1 MDFEL
6 SAHSEQ
12 WRKRLQSFFDQEVLP
27 RHRAWLEHTAAGGE
41 AAPFM
46 GELQQKARAAG
57 LWNLGLPE
65 LADDEPGTRLSNLEY
80 APLAEIMGR
89 LFWAPEVFNCQAPDV
104 PNMIALQNCAD
115 AEQKAR
121 WLRPLL
127 EAKTRSAFGM
137 TEPDVASSDAT
148 NIATTIRRD
157 GDDYII
163 NGRKWFI
170 TGAAHPRCSFLIV
183 MGVTNADADRT
194 SRHSCVIV
202 PMDAPGVR
210 LVRPLRWMGCEDHTA
225 PIGELAFDNVRISP
239 AKTCSARKAKVSR
252 WRRSGSGPARIHHC
266 MRSIGLCELLIELMM
281 VRAAERSAFGR
292 TVIQYDTVQRWIA
305 ESRVELEQARLL
317 AYRCAW
323 RLDQSGHHGAWR
335 DVSLIKVAVPAM
347 LQTDRRPRHAG
358 VRRDGRLRRHAD
370 PSGAGVGAAAAD
382 RRRSGRSASAADLS
396 HGGDAA
402 VVDRGLALSRG
413 ASGVIFSYLAPP
425 CGERSRA
432 LWRRVRGSLHESRLV
447 ERAPHPD
454 PLPAKE
460 RGEGEVKPLI
470 WTHVRI

>member
-6 SAHSEQ
+6 SATSEAL
-12 WRKRLQSFFDQEVLP
+12 RKRLQSFFDREVLP
-27 RHRAWLEHTAAGGE
+27 RHRVWLEHVQASDAP
-41 AAPFM
+41 PFM
-46 GELQQKARAAG
+46 AELQQKARDAG

-80 APLAEIMGR
+80 APLADIMGR
-89 LFWAPEVFNCQAPDV
+89 LFWAPEAFNCQAPDV
-104 PNMIALQNCAD
+104 PNMIALQNCATR
-115 AEQKAR
+115 EQKQR

-148 NIATTIRRD
+148 NIATTIVGD
-157 GDDYII
+157 GDDYVI

-194 SRHSCVIV
+194 RRHSCVIV

-210 LVRPLRWMGCEDHTA
+210 LVRPLRWMGCVDHTA
-225 PIGELAFDNVRISP
+225 PIGELAFDNVRIP
-239 AKTCSARKAKVSR
+239 RENLLGEEGEGFKVAQVR
-252 WRRSGSGPARIHHC
+252 LGPARIHHC
-266 MRSIGLCELLIELMM
+266 MRSIGLCELLIELMV

-317 AYRCAW
+317 CYRCAW
-323 RLDQSGHHGAWR
+323 RLDQAGHHGAWR

-347 LQTDRRPRHAG
+347 LQRIADRAMQVFGAMGGSDDTPIHQALAW
-358 VRRDGRLRRHAD
+358 GRLLRIGDGPDEVHLRQIFRMEAMPPWTIAD
-370 PSGAGVGAAAAD
+370 SP
-382 RRRSGRSASAADLS
+382 
-396 HGGDAA
+396 
-402 VVDRGLALSRG
+402 
-413 ASGVIFSYLAPP
+413 YLA
-425 CGERSRA
+425 A
-432 LWRRVRGSLHESRLV
+432 
-447 ERAPHPD
+447 HPM
-454 PLPAKE
+454 
-460 RGEGEVKPLI
+460 
-470 WTHVRI
+470 

>member
-6 SAHSEQ
+6 SATSEH
-12 WRKRLQSFFDQEVLP
+12 WRGKRLQSFFDQEVLP
-27 RHRAWLEHTAAGGE
+27 RHRAWLEHTAQPRTP
-41 AAPFM
+41 PFM
-46 GELQQKARAAG
+46 ADLQQKARAAG
-57 LWNLGLPE
+57 LWNLALPE

-89 LFWAPEVFNCQAPDV
+89 LFWASEVFNCQAPDV
-104 PNMIALQNCAD
+104 PNMIALQNCATP
-115 AEQKAR
+115 EQKQR

-148 NIATTIRRD
+148 NIATSIVRD
-157 GDDYII
+157 GDDYVI

-194 SRHSCVIV
+194 RRHSCVIV

-210 LVRPLRWMGCEDHTA
+210 LVRPLRWMGCVDHTA
-225 PIGELAFDNVRISP
+225 PIGELAFDNVRIP
-239 AKTCSARKAKVSR
+239 RENLLGGEGEGFKVAQVR
-252 WRRSGSGPARIHHC
+252 LGPARIHHC

-317 AYRCAW
+317 CYRCAW
-323 RLDQSGHHGAWR
+323 RLDQAGHHGQFSAKWR

-347 LQTDRRPRHAG
+347 LQRIADRAMQVFGAMGGSDDTPIHQALAW
-358 VRRDGRLRRHAD
+358 GRLLRIGDGPDEVHLRQIFRMEAM
-370 PSGAGVGAAAAD
+370 PPWSI
-382 RRRSGRSASAADLS
+382 ADLP
-396 HGGDAA
+396 
-402 VVDRGLALSRG
+402 
-413 ASGVIFSYLAPP
+413 YLA
-425 CGERSRA
+425 A
-432 LWRRVRGSLHESRLV
+432 
-447 ERAPHPD
+447 HPM
-454 PLPAKE
+454 
-460 RGEGEVKPLI
+460 
-470 WTHVRI
+470 